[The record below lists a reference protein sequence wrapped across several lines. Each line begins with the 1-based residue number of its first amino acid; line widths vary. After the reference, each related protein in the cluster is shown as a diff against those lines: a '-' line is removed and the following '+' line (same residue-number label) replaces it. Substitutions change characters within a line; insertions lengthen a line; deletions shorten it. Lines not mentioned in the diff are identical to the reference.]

1 LWEAIFGQQ
10 RNLCSHIAKK
20 HAIIQRTIKM
30 TACIKSFSCFQVSN
44 ISDIE
49 EKLQMINSMFRII
62 GAATLTFALASGITS
77 RAQAEVTLEMAY
89 MPIVPCSQLFV
100 IEGMGWAKEAGINL
114 ELTRFPNGPAIVQA
128 IASGKMDTMCFGIGP
143 AMVTR
148 GKGIKLKV
156 IAAGIT
162 NQIAVIAQGD
172 LVDYFA
178 KYDNGAEALRAFA
191 KDKGRKPKIASFPK
205 GSVPD
210 TVTRH
215 WLLRSL
221 KMNLDEVELIGMG
234 ASRVQQALL
243 SRSVDAAGILEPIL
257 TIVESKLE
265 GAKVIARASDM
276 MDGQPGSTIA
286 ARENTIA
293 EHREALV
300 KLVELHIKATK
311 LLQDDPA
318 AAAPYVRDFVA
329 KGLIDVGTIQKS
341 LESPSSNFA
350 ADPNTIL
357 KETEYMADFQKS
369 EKIKTKVST
378 DGLFDLTIYRD
389 AAKNLGM

>member
-1 LWEAIFGQQ
+1 
-10 RNLCSHIAKK
+10 
-20 HAIIQRTIKM
+20 M
-30 TACIKSFSCFQVSN
+30 SN
-44 ISDIE
+44 VDDNR
-49 EKLQMINSMFRII
+49 EKLQMINLMYRTIV
-62 GAATLTFALASGITS
+62 AATLVVALATGVTS

-114 ELTRFPNGPAIVQA
+114 ELTRFSNGPAIVQA

-172 LVDYFA
+172 LVEYFD
-178 KYDNGAEALRAFA
+178 KYDNGTDALRAFA
-191 KDKGRKPKIASFPK
+191 ADKGRKPKIASFPK

-257 TIVESKLE
+257 TIVESKLK
-265 GAKVIARASDM
+265 GSKVVARATDM
-276 MDGQPGSTIA
+276 MNGQPGSTIA
-286 ARENTIA
+286 AREKVIA
-293 EHREALV
+293 EHRDALV

-311 LLQDDPA
+311 LLQNDPT
-318 AAAPYVRDFVA
+318 AAAPFVKDFVA

-350 ADPNTIL
+350 ADPNSIL

-378 DGLFDLTIYRD
+378 DGLFDMTIYRD

>member
-1 LWEAIFGQQ
+1 MIVSIH
-10 RNLCSHIAKK
+10 RNFV
-20 HAIIQRTIKM
+20 
-30 TACIKSFSCFQVSN
+30 TA
-44 ISDIE
+44 
-49 EKLQMINSMFRII
+49 
-62 GAATLTFALASGITS
+62 ALALLLAIGSTTQS
-77 RAQAEVTLEMAY
+77 RADVTLEMAY

-100 IEGMGWAKEAGINL
+100 IEGMGWAKKAGLNL
-114 ELTRFPNGPAIVQA
+114 KLTRFPNGPAIVQA

-172 LVDYFA
+172 LVKYFD
-178 KYDNGAEALRAFA
+178 KYNNGADALRAFA

-221 KMNLDEVELIGMG
+221 KMDLNEVELIGMG

-243 SRSVDAAGILEPIL
+243 SRAVDAAGILEPIL
-257 TIVESKLE
+257 TIVESKLK
-265 GAKVIARASDM
+265 GSKVVARASDM
-276 MDGQPGSTIA
+276 MNGQPGSTIA
-286 ARENTIA
+286 AREHVIA
-293 EHREALV
+293 KHRDALV
-300 KLVELHIKATK
+300 KLVELHIRATE
-311 LLQDDPA
+311 LLKNDPA
-318 AAAPYVRDFVA
+318 AAAPHVRNFVA
-329 KGLIDVGTIQKS
+329 KGLIDVKTIQMS
-341 LESPSSNFA
+341 LESPSSNFE
-350 ADPNTIL
+350 ADPNRIL
-357 KETEYMADFQKS
+357 KQTEYMAKFQKS

-389 AAKNLGM
+389 AAKMLAK

>member
-1 LWEAIFGQQ
+1 VNW
-10 RNLCSHIAKK
+10 
-20 HAIIQRTIKM
+20 
-30 TACIKSFSCFQVSN
+30 
-44 ISDIE
+44 E
-49 EKLQMINSMFRII
+49 EKQMIGSMHRIL
-62 GAATLTFALASGITS
+62 AAGVLALLLVVGSAEKS
-77 RAQAEVTLEMAY
+77 RADVTLEMAY

-148 GKGIKLKV
+148 GKGIELKV

-172 LVDYFA
+172 LVDYFD
-178 KYDNGAEALRAFA
+178 KYKDGAEALRAFA

-221 KMNLDEVELIGMG
+221 KMELDEVELIGMG
-234 ASRVQQALL
+234 AARVQQALL

-265 GAKVIARASDM
+265 GSKVVARASDM

-286 ARENTIA
+286 ARENIIA
-293 EHREALV
+293 EQRDALV
-300 KLVELHIKATK
+300 KLVELHIKATE
-311 LLQDDPA
+311 LLKSDPA
-318 AAAPYVRDFVA
+318 AAAPHVRNFVA
-329 KGLIDVGTIQKS
+329 KGLIDVETIQKS

-350 ADPNTIL
+350 ADPNGIL
-357 KETEYMADFQKS
+357 EQTEYMADFQQT
-369 EKIKTKVST
+369 EKINTKVST
-378 DGLFDLTIYRD
+378 DGLFDLSIYKD
-389 AAKNLGM
+389 AAKNLGK

>member
-1 LWEAIFGQQ
+1 M
-10 RNLCSHIAKK
+10 
-20 HAIIQRTIKM
+20 IISIHR
-30 TACIKSFSCFQVSN
+30 SFV
-44 ISDIE
+44 
-49 EKLQMINSMFRII
+49 
-62 GAATLTFALASGITS
+62 AAALTFVLVVGIAP
-77 RAQAEVTLEMAY
+77 RVQADVTLEMAY

-100 IEGMGWAKEAGINL
+100 IEGMGWAREAGINL
-114 ELTRFPNGPAIVQA
+114 NLTRFPNGPAIVQA
-128 IASGKMDTMCFGIGP
+128 IASGNMDVMCFGIGP

-148 GKGIKLKV
+148 GKGIKIKV

-172 LVDYFA
+172 LVDYFN
-178 KYDNGAEALRAFA
+178 KYDNGADALRAFTA
-191 KDKGRKPKIASFPK
+191 DTGRKPKIASFPK

-221 KMNLDEVELIGMG
+221 KMDLDEVELIGMG

-265 GAKVIARASDM
+265 GSKVIARASDM
-276 MDGQPGSTIA
+276 MNGQPGSTIA
-286 ARENTIA
+286 ARENVIA
-293 EHREALV
+293 EQRAAIV
-300 KLVELHIKATK
+300 KLVELHIRATK
-311 LLQDDPA
+311 LLKDDPA
-318 AAAPYVRDFVA
+318 AAAVHVKNFVA

-350 ADPNTIL
+350 ADPNSIL
-357 KETEYMADFQKS
+357 KETEYMANFQKA
-369 EKIKTKVST
+369 EKINTKVST

>member
-1 LWEAIFGQQ
+1 MTK
-10 RNLCSHIAKK
+10 NLYHNLA
-20 HAIIQRTIKM
+20 
-30 TACIKSFSCFQVSN
+30 
-44 ISDIE
+44 
-49 EKLQMINSMFRII
+49 
-62 GAATLTFALASGITS
+62 AATMALLLFVGFSSKI
-77 RAQAEVTLEMAY
+77 RAEVTLEMAY

-100 IEGMGWAKEAGINL
+100 IEGMGWAKKAGINL
-114 ELTRFPNGPAIVQA
+114 KLTRFPNGPAIVQA

-172 LVDYFA
+172 LVGYFD
-178 KYDNGAEALRAFA
+178 KYKNHTEALRAFA
-191 KDKGRKPKIASFPK
+191 KEKGRKPKIASFPK

-215 WLLRSL
+215 WLMRSL
-221 KMNLDEVELIGMG
+221 KMKLDEVELIGMG
-234 ASRVQQALL
+234 AARVQQALL

-265 GAKVIARASDM
+265 GAKVVARASEM
-276 MDGQPGSTIA
+276 MNGQPGSTIA
-286 ARENTIA
+286 ARENIIA
-293 EHREALV
+293 EHRDAMV
-300 KLVELHIKATK
+300 KLVELHIKATD
-311 LLQDDPA
+311 LLKNDPA
-318 AAAPYVRDFVA
+318 AAAPHVQNFIA

-350 ADPNTIL
+350 ANPNEIL
-357 KETEYMADFQKS
+357 EQTKYMADFQQA
-369 EKIKTKVST
+369 EKINTKVST

-389 AAKNLGM
+389 AAKNLGK

>member
-1 LWEAIFGQQ
+1 M
-10 RNLCSHIAKK
+10 
-20 HAIIQRTIKM
+20 IISTKRL
-30 TACIKSFSCFQVSN
+30 
-44 ISDIE
+44 ISA
-49 EKLQMINSMFRII
+49 LVL
-62 GAATLTFALASGITS
+62 GLALAASNPA
-77 RAQAEVTLEMAY
+77 RAEVTLEMAY

-114 ELTRFPNGPAIVQA
+114 ELTRFSNGPAIVQA

-162 NQIAVIAQGD
+162 NQIAVIAQGE

-178 KYDNGAEALRAFA
+178 KYDNQADALRAFA

-215 WLLRSL
+215 WILRSM
-221 KMNLDEVELIGMG
+221 KMNLDEIELIGMG
-234 ASRVQQALL
+234 ASAVQQALL
-243 SRSVDAAGILEPIL
+243 TRSVDAAGILEPIV
-257 TIVESKLE
+257 TIVESKLPD
-265 GAKVIARASDM
+265 AKVIARATDM

-286 ARENTIA
+286 ARESVIA
-293 EHREALV
+293 EHRDAIV
-300 KLVELHIKATK
+300 KLVELHIRATK
-311 LLQDDPA
+311 LLQEDPA
-318 AAAPYVRDFVA
+318 TAAVHVQNFVA
-329 KGLIDVGTIQKS
+329 KGLIDVAIIQKS

-350 ADPNTIL
+350 ADPNSIL
-357 KETEYMADFQKS
+357 EQTEYMADFQQA
-369 EKIKTKVST
+369 EKINTKVST

>member
-1 LWEAIFGQQ
+1 MIIPIRRYFTAAALTLLLAIG
-10 RNLCSHIAKK
+10 SIAK
-20 HAIIQRTIKM
+20 
-30 TACIKSFSCFQVSN
+30 
-44 ISDIE
+44 
-49 EKLQMINSMFRII
+49 
-62 GAATLTFALASGITS
+62 S
-77 RAQAEVTLEMAY
+77 RAEVTLEMAY

-114 ELTRFPNGPAIVQA
+114 ELTRFSNGPAIVQA
-128 IASGKMDTMCFGIGP
+128 IASGKMDIMCFGIGP

-148 GKGIKLKV
+148 GKGIALKV

-172 LVDYFA
+172 LVGYFE
-178 KYDNGAEALRAFA
+178 KYENGADALRAFA
-191 KDKGRKPKIASFPK
+191 NDKGRKAKIASFPK

-221 KMNLDEVELIGMG
+221 NMELDEVELIGMG

-265 GAKVIARASDM
+265 GSKVVARASDM
-276 MDGQPGSTIA
+276 MNGQPGSTIA
-286 ARENTIA
+286 ARENVIA
-293 EHREALV
+293 EHRDALV
-300 KLVELHIKATK
+300 KLVELHIRATE
-311 LLQDDPA
+311 LLMNDPA
-318 AAAPYVRDFVA
+318 AAAPHVTNFIA
-329 KGLIDVGTIQKS
+329 KGLIDVETIQKS

-350 ADPNTIL
+350 ADPNGIL
-357 KETEYMADFQKS
+357 EQTEYMAKFQQD
-369 EKIKTKVST
+369 EKINTKVST

-389 AAKNLGM
+389 AAKNLGN

>member
-1 LWEAIFGQQ
+1 MIITSKRVLSAIVLG
-10 RNLCSHIAKK
+10 L
-20 HAIIQRTIKM
+20 
-30 TACIKSFSCFQVSN
+30 
-44 ISDIE
+44 
-49 EKLQMINSMFRII
+49 
-62 GAATLTFALASGITS
+62 ALAASNPA
-77 RAQAEVTLEMAY
+77 RAEVTLEMAY

-114 ELTRFPNGPAIVQA
+114 ELTRFSNGPAIVQA

-156 IAAGIT
+156 VAAGIT
-162 NQIAVIAQGD
+162 NQIAVIAQGE

-178 KYDNGAEALRAFA
+178 KYDNQADALRAFA

-215 WLLRSL
+215 WILRSM
-221 KMNLDEVELIGMG
+221 KMNLDEIELIGMG
-234 ASRVQQALL
+234 ASAVQQALL
-243 SRSVDAAGILEPIL
+243 TRSVDAAGILEPIV
-257 TIVESKLE
+257 TIVESKLSD
-265 GAKVIARASDM
+265 AKVVARATDM

-286 ARENTIA
+286 ARESVIA
-293 EHREALV
+293 EHRDAIV
-300 KLVELHIKATK
+300 KLVELHIRATK
-311 LLQDDPA
+311 LLQEDPA
-318 AAAPYVRDFVA
+318 TAAVHVRDFVA
-329 KGLIDVGTIQKS
+329 KGLIDVSIIQKS

-350 ADPNTIL
+350 ADPNSIL
-357 KETEYMADFQKS
+357 TETEYMADFQQT
-369 EKIKTKVST
+369 EKINTKVST

>member
-1 LWEAIFGQQ
+1 MSGSKRRFFMTTVLG
-10 RNLCSHIAKK
+10 LLLVVGSGAK
-20 HAIIQRTIKM
+20 
-30 TACIKSFSCFQVSN
+30 
-44 ISDIE
+44 
-49 EKLQMINSMFRII
+49 
-62 GAATLTFALASGITS
+62 S
-77 RAQAEVTLEMAY
+77 RADVTLEMAY

-148 GKGIKLKV
+148 GKGIELKV

-172 LVDYFA
+172 LVGYFD
-178 KYDNGAEALRAFA
+178 KYKDGAEALRAFA

-221 KMNLDEVELIGMG
+221 KMKLDEVELVGMG

-265 GAKVIARASDM
+265 GAKVVARATDM
-276 MDGQPGSTIA
+276 MNGQPGSTIA
-286 ARENTIA
+286 ARENIIA
-293 EHREALV
+293 EQRAALV
-300 KLVELHIKATK
+300 KLVELHIKATE
-311 LLQDDPA
+311 LLKNDPA
-318 AAAPYVRDFVA
+318 AAAPHVRDFVA
-329 KGLIDVGTIQKS
+329 KGLIDVETIQKS

-350 ADPNTIL
+350 ADPNSIL
-357 KETEYMADFQKS
+357 TETEYMASFQQE
-369 EKIKTKVST
+369 EKINTKVST
-378 DGLFDLTIYRD
+378 DGLFDLTIYAD
-389 AAKNLGM
+389 AAKNLGK

>member
-1 LWEAIFGQQ
+1 
-10 RNLCSHIAKK
+10 
-20 HAIIQRTIKM
+20 
-30 TACIKSFSCFQVSN
+30 
-44 ISDIE
+44 
-49 EKLQMINSMFRII
+49 MINSMYRII
-62 GAATLTFALASGITS
+62 GAATLTFALATGITS

-114 ELTRFPNGPAIVQA
+114 ALPRFPNGPAIVQA
-128 IASGKMDTMCFGIGP
+128 IASGNMDIMCFGIGP

-221 KMNLDEVELIGMG
+221 KMY
-234 ASRVQQALL
+234 
-243 SRSVDAAGILEPIL
+243 
-257 TIVESKLE
+257 
-265 GAKVIARASDM
+265 
-276 MDGQPGSTIA
+276 
-286 ARENTIA
+286 
-293 EHREALV
+293 LV
-300 KLVELHIKATK
+300 
-311 LLQDDPA
+311 
-318 AAAPYVRDFVA
+318 
-329 KGLIDVGTIQKS
+329 
-341 LESPSSNFA
+341 
-350 ADPNTIL
+350 
-357 KETEYMADFQKS
+357 
-369 EKIKTKVST
+369 
-378 DGLFDLTIYRD
+378 
-389 AAKNLGM
+389 

>member
-1 LWEAIFGQQ
+1 MIV
-10 RNLCSHIAKK
+10 STH
-20 HAIIQRTIKM
+20 RTLM
-30 TACIKSFSCFQVSN
+30 
-44 ISDIE
+44 
-49 EKLQMINSMFRII
+49 
-62 GAATLTFALASGITS
+62 AATLALTLAIGTS
-77 RAQAEVTLEMAY
+77 TTARAEVTLEMAY

-114 ELTRFPNGPAIVQA
+114 ELTRFSSGPAIVQA
-128 IASGKMDTMCFGIGP
+128 IASGKMDIMCFGIGP

-148 GKGIKLKV
+148 GKGIELKV

-172 LVDYFA
+172 LVDYFD
-178 KYDNGAEALRAFA
+178 KYDNGADALRAFA
-191 KDKGRKPKIASFPK
+191 ADKGRKPKIASFPK

-221 KMNLDEVELIGMG
+221 EMGLDEVELIGMG

-265 GAKVIARASDM
+265 GSKVVARATDM
-276 MDGQPGSTIA
+276 MNGQPGSTIA
-286 ARENTIA
+286 AREHVIA
-293 EHREALV
+293 AHRDALV

-311 LLQDDPA
+311 LLQSDPA
-318 AAAPYVRDFVA
+318 AAAPHVQGFIA
-329 KGLIDVGTIQKS
+329 KGLIDVGTIQNS

-350 ADPNTIL
+350 ADPNSIL
-357 KETEYMADFQKS
+357 KQTEYMADFQKS
-369 EKIKTKVST
+369 EKINTKVST
-378 DGLFDLTIYRD
+378 DGLFDLTIYKD
-389 AAKNLGM
+389 AANNLGM